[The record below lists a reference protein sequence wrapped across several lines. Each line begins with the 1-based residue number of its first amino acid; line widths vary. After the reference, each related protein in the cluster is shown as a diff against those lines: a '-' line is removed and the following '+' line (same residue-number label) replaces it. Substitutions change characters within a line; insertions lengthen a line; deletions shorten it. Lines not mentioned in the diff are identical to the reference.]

1 MYGDALCQKR
11 SVRAFYS
18 VGAAHG
24 VTSFTSYSTK
34 SWGADLKH
42 RNLPV
47 TTNAIGNMDCIRPQ
61 YWIKRACHPR
71 VFLTPSLIS
80 RKTAGARE
88 IARWERTWVG
98 CSEPHKNSD
107 EIACICNPSTPK
119 MRQTAE
125 AEQLPIS
132 SWASHPD
139 AWHSSRG
146 KRLLLF
152 QGGEW
157 ERAHYRTPTAA
168 QSRAINK

>member
-1 MYGDALCQKR
+1 MEMLYVKR
-11 SVRAFYS
+11 GLSE
-18 VGAAHG
+18 H
-24 VTSFTSYSTK
+24 FTLLGRLTGWLPSLHTVQSRGEPTWSTE
-34 SWGADLKH
+34 
-42 RNLPV
+42 
-47 TTNAIGNMDCIRPQ
+47 TCQ
-61 YWIKRACHPR
+61 YWIRRARHPR

-80 RKTAGARE
+80 RKTAGARK
-88 IARWERTWVG
+88 IARWERTWVW

-119 MRQTAE
+119 IRQTAE

-146 KRLLLF
+146 KRLPLF

-157 ERAHYRTPTAA
+157 EWAHYGTPAAA
-168 QSRAINK
+168 QSHATNK